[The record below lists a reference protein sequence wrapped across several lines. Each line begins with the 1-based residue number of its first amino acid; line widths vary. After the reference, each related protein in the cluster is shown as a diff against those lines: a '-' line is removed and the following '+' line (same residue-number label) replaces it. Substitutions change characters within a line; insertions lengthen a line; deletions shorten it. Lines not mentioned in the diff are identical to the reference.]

1 MATDAWTMHVPKKR
15 RIKPPNEEIN
25 DLTKEIMEDAPSR
38 FDLTQQASREIAKK
52 MLFHRTIIQ
61 FKNESPVYQYVA
73 AIAKR
78 IRVPIDKLWSEPY
91 SSHDTNNYETN
102 EEARGVADHVAQT
115 KAYADVHKWCR
126 TISKLDITEFN
137 AIYSKEVQRPLDENI
152 MQSAA
157 SFFAWYYYN
166 YKPTPTVEE
175 FAESLTRPPTPPPN
189 STQTL
194 PSSTPPPL
202 MTPTAPITLSPSGSA
217 TVVSGAEA
225 GETKENVYTEKAR
238 GDRVAR
244 ETTVPNTI
252 TMDVSDD
259 LVAPY
264 YQERY
269 KKYLY
274 SQLRKHYEGKV
285 IEEAAKWCNHNLVV
299 DTHVDPEITQVT
311 REVLRY
317 VRKIPPFQNTHL
329 VQFLND
335 DNYRTL
341 LAECVSLK
349 ISHNQSVMLKRYATK
364 FMMKELKRQ
373 IGRSMYEW
381 RTIKP
386 KSDGST
392 TLPAKWK

>member
-1 MATDAWTMHVPKKR
+1 MKE
-15 RIKPPNEEIN
+15 IKE
-25 DLTKEIMEDAPSR
+25 LTEEIMEDAPSR

-61 FKNESPVYQYVA
+61 FKNKSPVYQYVA

-102 EEARGVADHVAQT
+102 EEARGIADHVAQT

-126 TISKLDITEFN
+126 TISKSYITDFN
-137 AIYSKEVQRPLDENI
+137 QTDREKVQRPLDENI

-157 SFFAWYYYN
+157 SFFVWYYYN
-166 YKPTPTVEE
+166 YNPTPTVEE
-175 FAESLTRPPTPPPN
+175 FVESLTIPSTPPPN
-189 STQTL
+189 SIPAENSTSETPPQTN
-194 PSSTPPPL
+194 STPPPSSPSTQPQDPL
-202 MTPTAPITLSPSGSA
+202 VTPTVPSGSA
-217 TVVSGAEA
+217 TVGAEA
-225 GETKENVYTEKAR
+225 GETK
-238 GDRVAR
+238 
-244 ETTVPNTI
+244 VPNTI

-264 YQERY
+264 YQKHY

-311 REVLRY
+311 REVLRD
-317 VRKIPPFQNTHL
+317 VRKIPHFQNTQL
-329 VQFLND
+329 PQFLDD

-349 ISHNQSVMLKRYATK
+349 ISHNQSVLLKRYATK

-386 KSDGST
+386 RSDGST
-392 TLPAKWK
+392 TLPAKWSTPSV